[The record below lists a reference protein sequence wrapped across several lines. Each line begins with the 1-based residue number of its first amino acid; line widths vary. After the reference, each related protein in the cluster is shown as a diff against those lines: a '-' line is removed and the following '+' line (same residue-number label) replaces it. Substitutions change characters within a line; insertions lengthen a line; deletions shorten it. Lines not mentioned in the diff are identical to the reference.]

1 MNIPARAKRSTPD
14 TLIPVEKLVISR
26 LAKSMVE
33 IIPKIRNNMPKNA
46 KTVVP
51 RQLPQFFIKFLPFQ
65 PDEATLIMANRS
77 ATQAIITAHS
87 HI

>member
-1 MNIPARAKRSTPD
+1 MKIPARARRSTPD
-14 TLIPVEKLVISR
+14 TLIPVEKLVINR

-46 KTVVP
+46 KIVVP
-51 RQLPQFFIKFLPFQ
+51 RQPLQFFIKFLPLQ
-65 PDEATLIMANRS
+65 PDEAILIMANRS